1 MTAWWV
7 EGIGLLAGALGI
19 VAWIPQIKEVWIH
32 QRHEG
37 ISVAAFSV
45 VSIALLLWLIYG
57 LIVKSVAMVVA
68 NVFTLAVI
76 FIIVFG
82 VVRLRRTEGAA

>member
-1 MTAWWV
+1 MAAWWI

-82 VVRLRRTEGAA
+82 VVRLRRKEGAA